1 MSTPTRRPIIR
12 AARRA
17 ALHLIKANIEVLKA
31 VEAVV
36 EELRRPEEAPPD
48 RPTRITVD

>member
-1 MSTPTRRPIIR
+1 MSQAPRTPLAR

-17 ALHLIKANIEVLKA
+17 ALHLLKANIEVLKA

-36 EELRRPEEAPPD
+36 EELRREEPAPVD
-48 RPTRITVD
+48 RPTRITVE

>member
-1 MSTPTRRPIIR
+1 MTAAETLGR

-17 ALHLIKANIEVLKA
+17 AFHLIKANIEVLKA

-36 EELRRPEEAPPD
+36 EELLRSDDAPAD
-48 RPTRITVD
+48 RPTRITVE